1 MFQTVGGLGLNV
13 ACIEWEGGVRETEI
27 AEQTKGGGAGQRY
40 RRTVKLRWWNLDA
53 RDVSL

>member
-1 MFQTVGGLGLNV
+1 MGLNV